1 MSRLTPEVHRR
12 FHRSPPVVRYRPDT
26 VRNILEGIWK
36 TTNVAIDLAF
46 YAYFARDYEL
56 AMKILDLDRLVSE
69 SVGHFVM
76 HNAMAF
82 GKSKKGGYASL
93 LSFYYGSSVDTISDS
108 VKDIVYTLLVGRSPG
123 ISYNQVIHYADGE
136 VVVRLP
142 AKEDF
147 KVLDLTDRYPVDVLA
162 VVESGEY
169 KFMPKQTEVV
179 KRGSL
184 MYLRGFKENVLH
196 LLDDYGVEYSLEVI
210 GIRELEDVV
219 KSLVNIKDCTV
230 LMLDLAHYVLVEH
243 TPELKE
249 EINDLEIYIDW
260 KHMETMDLLKSI
272 AGSIDPD
279 TFIGLVTLLKEL
291 EDIADASTTI
301 GSIPSLQEEFPKDYR
316 ELFSNVFE
324 SLGERVRTVTITKQ
338 LNISE
343 LGQHLRKYGGG
354 VLAVRSGNA
363 WIAYPLARGTTL
375 NPGDKAIITYQEEFS
390 DEVDSI
396 LKQII

>member
-1 MSRLTPEVHRR
+1 
-12 FHRSPPVVRYRPDT
+12 
-26 VRNILEGIWK
+26 
-36 TTNVAIDLAF
+36 
-46 YAYFARDYEL
+46 
-56 AMKILDLDRLVSE
+56 
-69 SVGHFVM
+69 
-76 HNAMAF
+76 
-82 GKSKKGGYASL
+82 
-93 LSFYYGSSVDTISDS
+93 
-108 VKDIVYTLLVGRSPG
+108 TLLVGRSPG

-136 VVVRLP
+136 VVARLP

-147 KVLDLTDRYPVDVLA
+147 KVLDLTDKYPVDVLA
-162 VVESGEY
+162 VIEGGEY
-169 KFMPKQTEVV
+169 RFMPKQTEVV

>member
-1 MSRLTPEVHRR
+1 
-12 FHRSPPVVRYRPDT
+12 
-26 VRNILEGIWK
+26 
-36 TTNVAIDLAF
+36 
-46 YAYFARDYEL
+46 
-56 AMKILDLDRLVSE
+56 
-69 SVGHFVM
+69 
-76 HNAMAF
+76 
-82 GKSKKGGYASL
+82 
-93 LSFYYGSSVDTISDS
+93 
-108 VKDIVYTLLVGRSPG
+108 
-123 ISYNQVIHYADGE
+123 
-136 VVVRLP
+136 
-142 AKEDF
+142 
-147 KVLDLTDRYPVDVLA
+147 A
-162 VVESGEY
+162 VVEGGEY
-169 KFMPKQTEVV
+169 RFMPKQTEVV